1 MYPEWISY
9 YFFSDCGLLQ
19 RVSHQATAWKTAETL
34 ALKGSPQECRWSGGW
49 PAPGWWLCMGQC
61 SALLPL
67 VPARSLSAGVDM
79 PSLCSGQNRTLVVSE
94 LMLSR
99 HDRIGAFVRV

>member
-1 MYPEWISY
+1 
-9 YFFSDCGLLQ
+9 
-19 RVSHQATAWKTAETL
+19 
-34 ALKGSPQECRWSGGW
+34 
-49 PAPGWWLCMGQC
+49 MGQC

-67 VPARSLSAGVDM
+67 VPARSLSGGVDM